1 MINGKW
7 FEQGSAASNDAALFV
22 QGDKFQLKIEAE
34 SLPQKIKLG
43 DLRDIVVSDRL
54 GNVQRKLT
62 FDDGSV
68 FSTTENDAVDQYL
81 LTSNKANRFLHTLE
95 SNLSFVLVAL
105 VLTIVFAFSFFK
117 WGIPAIS
124 SSIAEALPQK
134 TNNIIG
140 SHTFEFLDKY
150 IFDES
155 AINEERQSEIRT
167 HFEKKLV
174 SSYQSQEKIDFTLHF
189 RDWSSDGHGI
199 PNALALPSGDII
211 VTDKFIELS
220 ENQNEIDSVL
230 LHEIGHIAHRH
241 SLKMVIQST
250 IVTTVI
256 MTLTG
261 DTNGFADMG
270 VGLGSLLLSAN
281 YSRDY
286 ESEADQFAFDKMLEI
301 GVDPIAFA
309 NIMQRMM
316 DYSEEL
322 TRTGRQKDETNDKP
336 DKEESADSKISD
348 YFSTHPATDKRREN
362 AERYSNC
369 FKQGFKTCL

>member
-7 FEQGSAASNDAALFV
+7 FEQGSAASTDAAIVV
-22 QGDKFQLKIEAE
+22 QGDQFQLRIESE
-34 SLPQKIKLG
+34 SITQTIKQGGLG
-43 DLRDIVVSDRL
+43 DIVVSDRL

-68 FSTTENDAVDQYL
+68 FSTSDNDAVDRHFHG
-81 LTSNKANRFLHTLE
+81 SSKANQFLHTLE

-105 VLTIVFAFSFFK
+105 VLTVVFAFSFFK
-117 WGIPAIS
+117 WGVPAIS

-134 TNNIIG
+134 TNNVIG

-150 IFDES
+150 LFDES
-155 AINEERQSEIRT
+155 AIDEERQNEIRS
-167 HFEKKLV
+167 HFEQKLV
-174 SSYQSQEKIDFTLHF
+174 SSYQSQEKIEFTLHF
-189 RDWSSDGHGI
+189 RDWSSDGVGI

-250 IVTTVI
+250 IVTTAI
-256 MTLTG
+256 MTITG
-261 DTNGFADMG
+261 DANGFADMG
-270 VGLGSLLLSAN
+270 VGLGAILLSAN

-301 GVDPIAFA
+301 GIDPIAFS
-309 NIMQRMM
+309 NIMQRMTV
-316 DYSEEL
+316 YSEEL
-322 TRTGRQKDETNDKP
+322 MGSGKQRDETVDTSDK
-336 DKEESADSKISD
+336 DDSTDSKISD
-348 YFSTHPATDKRREN
+348 YFSTHPATDKRKEN
-362 AERYSNC
+362 AQRYSNC
-369 FKQGFKTCL
+369 FKQGFKTC

>member
-1 MINGKW
+1 LINGKW
-7 FEQGSAASNDAALFV
+7 FEQGSAASTDAALVV
-22 QGDKFQLKIEAE
+22 QGDQFQLRIESE
-34 SLPQKIKLG
+34 SITQTIKQG
-43 DLRDIVVSDRL
+43 GIGDIVISDRL

-68 FSTTENDAVDQYL
+68 FSTTENDAVDRYL
-81 LTSNKANRFLHTLE
+81 HTSSKNQFIHTLE

-105 VLTIVFAFSFFK
+105 ALTVVFAVSFFK
-117 WGIPAIS
+117 WGVPAIS
-124 SSIAEALPQK
+124 YSIAEALPQK
-134 TNNIIG
+134 TNNVIG

-155 AINEERQSEIRT
+155 AIDEERQNEIRT
-167 HFEKKLV
+167 HFEQKLV
-174 SSYQSQEKIDFTLHF
+174 SSYKSQEKIDFTLHF
-189 RDWSSDGHGI
+189 RDWSNDGVGI

-250 IVTTVI
+250 IVTTAI
-256 MTLTG
+256 MTITG
-261 DTNGFADMG
+261 DANGLADMG
-270 VGLGSLLLSAN
+270 IGLGALLLSAN

-301 GVDPIAFA
+301 GIDPIAFA

-322 TRTGRQKDETNDKP
+322 MGSGKQKNESDDTP
-336 DKEESADSKISD
+336 DKENSTDSEISD
-348 YFSTHPATDKRREN
+348 YFSTHPSTDKRKEN

-369 FKQGFKTCL
+369 FKQGLKTCL